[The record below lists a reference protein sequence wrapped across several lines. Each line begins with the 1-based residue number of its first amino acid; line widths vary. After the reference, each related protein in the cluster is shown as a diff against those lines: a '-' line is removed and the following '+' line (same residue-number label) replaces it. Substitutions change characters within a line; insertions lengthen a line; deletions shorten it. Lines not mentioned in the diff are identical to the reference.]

1 MLAKRRLAPQPGARP
16 AARARAR
23 LLLFFA
29 AALFG
34 LLAVLARLASL
45 EGFAAAQVATVRFAV
60 GTVLTLGL
68 FRLRPGTFRPVR
80 RGLLVTR
87 GVLGGLAAL
96 LYFYALSMIP
106 AGQATLLNNTFPV
119 VAVGI
124 SYFTLGEKP
133 SWHLLLALGVTS
145 LGVYLVVGG
154 GQLNF
159 TMGWGQWVAIASAIL
174 GAGAVTSIRALR
186 ATDNA
191 PTIFFAFT
199 LGGLIVSAP
208 LAVGPWSPHLHAWV
222 FAIAAGVVSFAA
234 QIFMTEAYG
243 ALTVAEAAVWQQ
255 LTPVASY
262 LWAGAVLAE
271 SLSAVGVAGVVVGI
285 AGVVYGSVLGRRPPE
300 PEEA

>member
-1 MLAKRRLAPQPGARP
+1 MGSPRPEPGASRSALAPAS
-16 AARARAR
+16 RAR

-29 AALFG
+29 SALFG
-34 LLAVLARLASL
+34 LLAVLARIASM
-45 EGFAAAQVATVRFAV
+45 EGLSAPQVATVRFAV
-60 GTVLTLGL
+60 GTGLCLAL

-87 GVLGGLAAL
+87 GLLGGLAAL
-96 LYFYALSMIP
+96 LYFYALSLIP

-119 VAVGI
+119 IAVGI
-124 SYFTLGEKP
+124 SYFTLGERP
-133 SWHLLLALGVTS
+133 TWHLLLALGVTS
-145 LGVYLVVGG
+145 LGVYLVLGG
-154 GQLNF
+154 GAVGF
-159 TMGWGQWVAIASAIL
+159 TMGWGQWIGIASAIL

-191 PTIFFAFT
+191 ATIFFAFT
-199 LGGLIVSAP
+199 MGGLLVSAP
-208 LAVGPWSPHLHAWV
+208 LSIGTWSLHGHAWV
-222 FAIAAGVVSFAA
+222 YAMAAGVVSFAA

-262 LWAGAVLAE
+262 LWAGAVLSE
-271 SLSAVGVAGVVVGI
+271 GLSAVGMAGVGLGI